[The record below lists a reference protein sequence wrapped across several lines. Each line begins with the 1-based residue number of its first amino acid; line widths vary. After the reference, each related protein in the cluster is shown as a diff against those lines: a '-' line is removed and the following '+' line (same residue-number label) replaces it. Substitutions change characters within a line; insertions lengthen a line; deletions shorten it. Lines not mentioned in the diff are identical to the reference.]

1 MKSNQCRLFLI
12 GMVCITSLSWAADP
26 SLTPQSIFENMQQQE
41 TKITDLQFSLK
52 QVIALKAL
60 KERQIVKGTIIY
72 KKPDLLYVEY
82 TSPTRQMVI
91 ANKDDLV
98 MYVLADG
105 KWQENMR
112 QKVSTLIGKQW
123 KSDFG
128 LWSVNELSKNYEAK
142 AISEGSQAV
151 LLLEPKDKTYMFK
164 MKIFV
169 DTDPDLRLIRR
180 LQRDISERGRTT
192 DSVIKQYLRTVRP
205 MHLEFV
211 EPSKRY
217 ADVIIPEGGFNAAA
231 LDMVV
236 ARIEALL

>member
-1 MKSNQCRLFLI
+1 MKYKLGKILLSGL
-12 GMVCITSLSWAADP
+12 VCITSLSWAADS

-41 TKITDLQFSLK
+41 TRITDLRFSLK

-82 TSPTRQMVI
+82 TSPTQQMVI

-128 LWSVNELSKNYEAK
+128 LWSVNDLTKNYETK
-142 AISEGSQAV
+142 AISEGGKEV
-151 LLLEPKDKTYMFK
+151 LLLEPKDKTYRFK

-169 DTDPDLRLIRR
+169 DTSTWLPVKTIWEDDNQLITSE
-180 LQRDISERGRTT
+180 LLNVKINTGVRDELF
-192 DSVIKQYLRTVRP
+192 K
-205 MHLEFV
+205 F
-211 EPSKRY
+211 K
-217 ADVIIPEGGFNAAA
+217 
-231 LDMVV
+231 
-236 ARIEALL
+236 